1 MSKNVL
7 RCFCL
12 GFSWRFFDSE
22 PALTHAKTKSYLH
35 EIPMASE
42 NKYRVSL
49 RLLENDLLTAIGQAC
64 RFRRSCFFC
73 QMRADMN
80 VCPSGSANG
89 GICIVGLIMCVSAH
103 VQGPPKP
110 YVVAS
115 HTHIN
120 ELPLGTSLIAFGI
133 PCEPFITIPSL
144 RRCIFQMP
152 IRDGSVLFYPPP
164 IHLSHPYNR

>member
-1 MSKNVL
+1 
-7 RCFCL
+7 
-12 GFSWRFFDSE
+12 
-22 PALTHAKTKSYLH
+22 
-35 EIPMASE
+35 MASE
-42 NKYRVSL
+42 NKYRESL

-144 RRCIFQMP
+144 R
-152 IRDGSVLFYPPP
+152 
-164 IHLSHPYNR
+164 